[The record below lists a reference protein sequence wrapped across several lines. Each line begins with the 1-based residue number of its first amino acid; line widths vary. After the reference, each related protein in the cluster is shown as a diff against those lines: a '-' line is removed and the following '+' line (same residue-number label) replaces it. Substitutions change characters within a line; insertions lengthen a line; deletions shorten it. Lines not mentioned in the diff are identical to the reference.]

1 MRFDA
6 TINQATIAELKQG
19 YGFSGTTQKFSCLC
33 CGFHT
38 EPGRIYPMG
47 DNLYDAEGAMRTHI
61 RQNHQSALGIL
72 LELDKRWTGLT
83 ELQTRLIRLFASG
96 ISDQEIA
103 AAVDAGSISTIR
115 NHRFLLRERQKQ
127 AKVFLAIAELME
139 EQASQ
144 PVLSPKSRPGNP
156 ADDETQKILSRY
168 FPQGVSGPLATF
180 PTREKRRLI
189 LLKEISTR
197 FTPDR
202 HYSEQEVNA
211 ILGAVYEDHVLLR
224 RLLIDYG
231 LLARRPD
238 GSEYWRVSAP
248 PETETA
254 TGPAEPANDEEES
267 EMDER
272 RKELIRQY
280 KETPRPMGVFQI
292 KNNRNGKL
300 LLLKALNIPGIITR
314 HQLELRRG
322 MHRNRELQAEW
333 NQYGEEAFSFEPLAT
348 IKPEEFPPEQW
359 SAAVADLLQTWLEK
373 LQPYGEAGYNK
384 IS

>member
-1 MRFDA
+1 MRSDA

-19 YGFSGTTQKFSCLC
+19 YGFSGTAQKFTCLC

-38 EPGRIYPMG
+38 ESGRIYPIG

-61 RQNHQSALGIL
+61 RQNHQSALNIL

-103 AAVDAGSISTIR
+103 AAVDAGSVSTIR

-127 AKVFLAIAELME
+127 AKVFLAIAELIE

-144 PVLSPKSRPGNP
+144 PAGSPKSRPGNP

-168 FPQGVSGPLATF
+168 FPHGVSGPLATF

-189 LLKEISTR
+189 LLKEIVTR
-197 FTPDR
+197 FTPVR
-202 HYSEQEVNA
+202 RYSEQEVNA
-211 ILGAVYEDHVLLR
+211 ILGAVYVDHVLLR

-238 GSEYWRVSAP
+238 GSEYWRVSDP
-248 PETETA
+248 PGTETVM
-254 TGPAEPANDEEES
+254 GPAGPANDEEDS

-280 KETPRPMGVFQI
+280 KETPLPMGVFQI

-333 NQYGEEAFSFEPLAT
+333 NQYGEEAFSFDTLAT
-348 IKPEEFPPEQW
+348 LKPEDHLPEEW
-359 SAAVADLLQTWLEK
+359 SAAVADLLQTWLDK
-373 LQPYGEAGYNK
+373 LQPYGAAGYNK
-384 IS
+384 NN

>member
-1 MRFDA
+1 MRSDA
-6 TINQATIAELKQG
+6 TINQANIAELKQG
-19 YGFSGTTQKFSCLC
+19 YAFSGTTQKFSCLC

-61 RQNHQSALGIL
+61 RQNHQSALSIL

-103 AAVDAGSISTIR
+103 AAVDAGSVSTIR
-115 NHRFLLRERQKQ
+115 NHRFLLRERLKQ
-127 AKVFLAIAELME
+127 AKVFVAIAELMA

-144 PVLSPKSRPGNP
+144 PALSPKSRPGNP

-168 FPQGVSGPLATF
+168 FPQGISGPLATF

-189 LLKEISTR
+189 LLKEIATR

-202 HYSEQEVNA
+202 RYSEQEVNA

-248 PETETA
+248 PGTETA
-254 TGPAEPANDEEES
+254 TGSAGPAHDEEES

-333 NQYGEEAFSFEPLAT
+333 NQCGEEAFSFDILAT
-348 IKPEEFPPEQW
+348 LKPEEHPPEAW
-359 SAAVADLLQTWLEK
+359 AGAVADLLQTWLDK
-373 LQPYGEAGYNK
+373 LQPYGDAGYNK
-384 IS
+384 NN

>member
-1 MRFDA
+1 MRSDA
-6 TINQATIAELKQG
+6 AINQATIAELKQG
-19 YGFSGTTQKFSCLC
+19 YGFSGSTKKFTCLC

-61 RQNHQSALGIL
+61 QQNHQSALTIL

-103 AAVDAGSISTIR
+103 AAVDAGSVSTIR

-139 EQASQ
+139 EQAAQ
-144 PVLSPKSRPGNP
+144 PALSAKSRPGNP
-156 ADDETQKILSRY
+156 ADDEAQKILSRY
-168 FPQGVSGPLATF
+168 FPQGVSGSLATF

-189 LLKEISTR
+189 LLKEIANR
-197 FTPDR
+197 FSPER
-202 HYSEQEVNA
+202 RYSEQEVNA
-211 ILGAVYEDHVLLR
+211 ILGAVYADHVLLR

-238 GSEYWRVSAP
+238 GGEYWRVAGTP
-248 PETETA
+248 ATEAA
-254 TGPAEPANDEEES
+254 TDPAGPANDEEES

-280 KETPRPMGVFQI
+280 KETPQPMGVFQI

-322 MHRNRELQAEW
+322 MHRNHELQAEW
-333 NQYGEEAFSFEPLAT
+333 TQYGEEAFSFEPLAT
-348 IKPEEFPPEQW
+348 IKPEEFQPQQW
-359 SAAVADLLQTWLEK
+359 SAAVAELLQTWLEK
-373 LQPYGEAGYNK
+373 LQPYGDAGYNK
-384 IS
+384 NS